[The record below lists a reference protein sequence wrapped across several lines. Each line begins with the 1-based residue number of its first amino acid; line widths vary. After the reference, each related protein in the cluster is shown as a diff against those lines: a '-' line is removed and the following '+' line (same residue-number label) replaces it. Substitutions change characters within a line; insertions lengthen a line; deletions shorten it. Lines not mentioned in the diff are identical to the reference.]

1 MDMGKEGFYRCLA
14 HFARYSSKGAIM
26 KRFMLSLVLVAFVV
40 IVGCKSKETAPE
52 STDVGGEKSMGGA
65 KVWEEPKQ
73 AAVDAGKKY
82 IAVIRT
88 SKGEIECELFPK
100 DAPLSVTNFK
110 YLADNGFYKG
120 LAFHRVVPGFVI
132 QGGDPTGT
140 GAGGPGYTMPAEI
153 NPAHKHV
160 KGALAWART
169 GDEVN
174 PERRSSGSQ
183 FYITLA
189 PTPFL
194 DNGYTVFG
202 QTVKGLDVVDKIQ
215 AGDKIESVEVKME

>member
-1 MDMGKEGFYRCLA
+1 
-14 HFARYSSKGAIM
+14 
-26 KRFMLSLVLVAFVV
+26 
-40 IVGCKSKETAPE
+40 
-52 STDVGGEKSMGGA
+52 MGGA

-82 IAVIRT
+82 VAVIRT

-100 DAPLSVTNFK
+100 EAPLSVTNFK

-120 LAFHRVVPGFVI
+120 LTFHRVVPGFVI

-194 DNGYTVFG
+194 DGGYTVFG
-202 QTVKGLDVVDKIQ
+202 QTTKGLDVVDNIKV
-215 AGDKIESVEVKME
+215 GDTIESVEVRTE